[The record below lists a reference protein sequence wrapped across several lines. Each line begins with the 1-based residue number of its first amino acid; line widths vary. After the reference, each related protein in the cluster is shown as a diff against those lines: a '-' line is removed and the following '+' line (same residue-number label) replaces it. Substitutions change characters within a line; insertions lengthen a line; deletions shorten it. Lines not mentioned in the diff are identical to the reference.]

1 MSINDI
7 ELSGE
12 LLQAL
17 YKDSLVITTPEKRI
31 AKEVKAP
38 MPPLQYLG
46 NNSKQFVILVNYP
59 EQLHLPDE
67 SFTFLANLL
76 KACQLNAADVAI
88 VNLAKQD
95 ISLPELRSQLQ
106 PSVIVSF
113 GDNSLNAELPSPTP
127 LIAEKTNE
135 FGYMLAPPIETLNQV
150 SDTVK
155 PLKKKLWDGILQLI
169 KP

>member
-7 ELSGE
+7 DLSGE

-17 YKDSLVITTPEKRI
+17 YKDSLVITIPEKSI
-31 AKEVKAP
+31 AEEVKAP
-38 MPPLQYLG
+38 GHPLQYLG
-46 NNSKQFVILVNYP
+46 NNSKRFVILVNYP

-67 SFTFLANLL
+67 AFTFLANLL

-88 VNLAKQD
+88 VNLAKQA
-95 ISLPELRSQLQ
+95 ISLPELRFQLE
-106 PSVIVSF
+106 PSVILSF
-113 GDNSLNAELPSPTP
+113 GDNSLNAELPATTQ
-127 LIAEKTNE
+127 LVAEKTND

-155 PLKKKLWDGILQLI
+155 PFKKKLWDGILQLI
-169 KP
+169 QS